1 MNLWHMRCIGS
12 TAPAAGELRLE
23 HLAAV
28 LAGPGR
34 AGRRGGGAGQGA
46 QRGLFVGIVDIQLRP
61 GFQHRQIPQ
70 GAGQVLIAQ
79 FALNPGG
86 QQHVAGMRYLYQRR
100 GTEHSLHE
108 SACLMLRV
116 IASYGTSRK
125 DLKNALTSSPRSKTS
140 TKAEPTTTPSTWPAK
155 LATCCRERMPNPAH
169 TGTLEQR
176 LTRSMYSST
185 SAGTPAVGALGA
197 PVVPVMVTAYTKPCA
212 PRHNI
217 ANRSGGVTGVTICTN
232 ARPSRSRA
240 RLRSSLS
247 SKGRSGTMNPAT
259 PAAAAARGSASSP
272 KLSSGVQ

>member
-1 MNLWHMRCIGS
+1 MNLWHMGCIRS
-12 TAPAAGELRLE
+12 AAPAARKLRFE

-28 LAGPGR
+28 LASPGG

-46 QRGLFVGIVDIQLRP
+46 QRGLFVGILDEQLRP

-70 GAGQVLIAQ
+70 GAGQILIAQ

-86 QQHVAGMRYLYQRR
+86 QQHEAGMGQLFQRR
-100 GTEHSLHE
+100 GTEHPLHE
-108 SACLMLRV
+108 SACLVLRV
-116 IASYGTSRK
+116 IASYGTSRN
-125 DLKNALTSSPRSKTS
+125 DLKKALTSSPRSRTS

-185 SAGTPAVGALGA
+185 SAGTSALGALDA

-217 ANRSGGVTGVTICTN
+217 ANRSGGVTGVTI
-232 ARPSRSRA
+232 
-240 RLRSSLS
+240 
-247 SKGRSGTMNPAT
+247 
-259 PAAAAARGSASSP
+259 
-272 KLSSGVQ
+272 